1 MAAVRPY
8 SMNPNL
14 PSERDFDPYG
24 GDLDAQCAWRNFG
37 GLTLEEAIRRF
48 RERPELYQEDFMH
61 MGGRA
66 FDYYYP
72 VIDRFLRD
80 TLSLSGD
87 EIDDRQS
94 WILPQCIRNQFEGK
108 NLPYVRNRKREV
120 LELCEFMLSNLK
132 VFARDWDPPSEIE
145 SQWTQLRSHLQN
157 LC

>member
-1 MAAVRPY
+1 
-8 SMNPNL
+8 
-14 PSERDFDPYG
+14 
-24 GDLDAQCAWRNFG
+24 
-37 GLTLEEAIRRF
+37 
-48 RERPELYQEDFMH
+48 

-80 TLSLSGD
+80 TLLLSGD

-94 WILPQCIRNQFEGK
+94 WILPQCIRYQFEGK
-108 NLPYVRNRKREV
+108 NLPYVRNRKREI
-120 LELCEFMLSNLK
+120 LELCDFMLSNIR
-132 VFARDWDPPSEIE
+132 VFAWAWDPPSEIE